1 MSYSE
6 TTNTSWFAR
15 IGDSIKGVLVGL
27 LLFLLSFVLLF
38 WNEGRTVQTTKSLD
52 EGASA
57 VVKLTSAKLNP
68 KYDGKLVYISGKADT
83 QDVLVDDSFGVSVR
97 AIKLS
102 KTVLTYQWSE
112 DVKTE
117 TTKEV
122 GGNEKTTKTY
132 TYKKIWNE
140 RLIDSSAFKQQ
151 ENHQNPTDVLYQSSE
166 IFASA
171 VSLGEFVLNQT
182 QIRSIGGAAVLPIS
196 KLPENLTT
204 NAKIANNTIYISVG
218 EANNTATTIG
228 DQKISFKVVKPTV
241 VSIVA
246 RQVQNSFEPYSTQA
260 GDDISM
266 IDTGVVSADAMFVSA
281 QQDNTIFAWILRFVG
296 FFMMFGGLSMILKPL
311 SVVADVLP
319 LLGDIV
325 AIGVG
330 FISFVVA
337 LCFSLLT
344 IGVAWIF
351 YRPLLGISLV
361 VVGFAISGALYYGRK
376 KQTTN
381 HKPQT
386 T

>member
-325 AIGVG
+325 AMGVG